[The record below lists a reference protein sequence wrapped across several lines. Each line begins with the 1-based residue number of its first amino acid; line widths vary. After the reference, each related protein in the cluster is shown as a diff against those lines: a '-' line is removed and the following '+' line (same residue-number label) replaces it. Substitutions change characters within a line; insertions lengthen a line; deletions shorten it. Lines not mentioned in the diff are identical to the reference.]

1 MIPTPKSSSKVLI
14 DTTEASSIY
23 THGPTTIPFEDESS
37 DGQVNNILCSAA
49 LADSR
54 TGTFY
59 TDATGALPKISLDGH
74 QYYFIAYD
82 YNTNYIFA
90 IPIKK
95 VTDEAIIEA
104 FKEVFQELKDKGHK
118 PTFNVTNNQAKKPI
132 KAFLRTENC
141 DWQFV
146 EPTNHHVN
154 AAERAIQTFKTHFI
168 SGMCSTDVKWPFQL
182 WNTMTE
188 QAVIT

>member
-1 MIPTPKSSSKVLI
+1 MKRPRTGIRSTRPKKTTKEHEKIIYMIPTPKSSSNVTVN
-14 DTTEASSIY
+14 TTETNSIH

-37 DGQVNNILCSAA
+37 DGQVNNIFCSSA

-59 TDATGALPKISLDGH
+59 TDATGALSEISLDGH

-82 YNTNYIFA
+82 YDTNYIFA
-90 IPIKK
+90 IPIKN

-118 PTFNVTNNQAKKPI
+118 PTFNVTDNQATKPI
-132 KAFLRTENC
+132 KAFLKTENY
-141 DWQFV
+141 DWKFV
-146 EPTNHHVN
+146 E
-154 AAERAIQTFKTHFI
+154 
-168 SGMCSTDVKWPFQL
+168 
-182 WNTMTE
+182 
-188 QAVIT
+188 